1 MKLILY
7 PHQLEK
13 FMDSAFSMITS
24 IDKTRIGD
32 VGKKHERGSKG
43 MKYVDDYNVYQKHI
57 SYGNPIFIKKEMG
70 E

>member
-1 MKLILY
+1 
-7 PHQLEK
+7 
-13 FMDSAFSMITS
+13 MDSAFSMITS